1 MGPKVHAAC
10 AFARNTG
17 NDAVIGS
24 LAQITDLVEGT
35 GGTRVGT
42 RQSVPGFV
50 RPSR

>member
-10 AFARNTG
+10 AFAQNTG

-35 GGTRVGT
+35 AGTRVST
-42 RQSVPGFV
+42 RQPGPGLV
-50 RPSR
+50 RPSQ